1 MIFLNSSC
9 SIYEYKKS
17 VMKSI
22 PFILYSIIIFITF
35 PPVVIMGLGAELIT
49 FLKGVIKNNQNDI
62 ELSEGIYSMS

>member
-1 MIFLNSSC
+1 
-9 SIYEYKKS
+9 
-17 VMKSI
+17 MKSI

-49 FLKGVIKNNQNDI
+49 FLKGVIKIKQNDI